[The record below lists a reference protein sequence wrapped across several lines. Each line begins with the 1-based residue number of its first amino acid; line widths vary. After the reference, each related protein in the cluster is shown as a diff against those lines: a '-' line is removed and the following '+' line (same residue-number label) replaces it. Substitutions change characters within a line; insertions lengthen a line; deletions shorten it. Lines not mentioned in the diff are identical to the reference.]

1 MRVIKFL
8 SLAFLVVFFIGCST
22 VVKSNDCLSQ
32 EASAR
37 ALPGTKT
44 AVVGIFL
51 KSDGTPQETYKEVI
65 LHPGQRVVYAG
76 PDRFSIIFKNKKTPN
91 SKVDN
96 ESKNG
101 VVIIDI
107 PKDIFEKREFIE
119 EFKKNK
125 FLVFDYGISVN
136 GKYYDPP
143 IKVVPDDGT
152 NL

>member
-1 MRVIKFL
+1 MRAIKIFL
-8 SLAFLVVFFIGCST
+8 LIFSGFLFMGCSS
-22 VVKSNDCLSQ
+22 VVKSKDCPSQ
-32 EASAR
+32 DLAAK
-37 ALPGTKT
+37 ALPGTNT

-51 KSDGTPQETYKEVI
+51 KSDGTPQETFKEVI
-65 LHPGQRVVYAG
+65 LHPGQRVVYSG

-91 SKVDN
+91 KIVNN

-101 VVIIDI
+101 IVIIEI
-107 PKDIFEKREFIE
+107 PKDIFKQREFVE

-152 NL
+152 EF